1 MSTQL
6 QQVGISLSNDS
17 GFSAASYFAGL
28 MRSGVLKLFEMEDD
42 RDKPIVSARA
52 VLPDG
57 QKYSFRILA
66 NGDRTDITL
75 LRADGASGFDVELFR
90 RFIIAVDPLWAGLN
104 GDGLADSVPICSSGA
119 HLFTI
124 PRFSQFSYWSRR
136 YDTLFSGRLQM
147 LERFDF
153 CRVQKLSNGFW
164 IEILCDGLV
173 DLGQKRRI
181 VQRFLLSEDFWEDGT
196 NVSSAVQ
203 LALLN
208 RQSLDDALAGMEK
221 WRKDHKTLAAES
233 MAKILAAARHEVSR
247 YGKRRR
253 SHDVCI
259 VQSREGVEGIGVIW
273 HENSYDGALR
283 WVKEQ
288 MASGLVR
295 WMAILHDFNGGTYE
309 ITVFDSLMEEVTS
322 VREPLKVRKQAQ
334 C

>member
-17 GFSAASYFAGL
+17 GFSAASYFAEL

-104 GDGLADSVPICSSGA
+104 GDGLADIASICSSGA

-124 PRFSQFSYWSRR
+124 PRFPQFSYWSRR
-136 YDTLFSGRLQM
+136 YDILFSGRLQM

-153 CRVQKLSNGFW
+153 CRVQKLPNGFW
-164 IEILCDGLV
+164 IELLSDGPN
-173 DLGQKRRI
+173 DLDQKRGI
-181 VQRFLLSEDFWEDGT
+181 VQRFLLSEDVWEGGT
-196 NVSSAVQ
+196 KVSSAVQ

-208 RQSLDDALAGMEK
+208 RQSLDDALIGMEE
-221 WRKDHKTLAAES
+221 WHKDHKSLAEES
-233 MAKILAAARHEVSR
+233 METILAAAKQEVRRH
-247 YGKRRR
+247 GKRRR
-253 SHDVCI
+253 PRDVCI
-259 VQSREGVEGIGVIW
+259 MQSREGVEGIGFIW
-273 HENSYDGALR
+273 YEDSFDGALR
-283 WVKEQ
+283 WAKEQ

-295 WMAILHDFNGGTYE
+295 WMAILHDFNDGTYE
-309 ITVFDSLMEEVTS
+309 ITVFDSLMEKVPDTA
-322 VREPLKVRKQAQ
+322 LKSQV
-334 C
+334 

>member
-42 RDKPIVSARA
+42 RDKPLVSARA
-52 VLPDG
+52 VFPDG

-104 GDGLADSVPICSSGA
+104 GDGLADIASICSSGA

-124 PRFSQFSYWSRR
+124 PRFPQFSYWSRR

-164 IEILCDGLV
+164 IELLSDGPN
-173 DLGQKRRI
+173 DLDQKRGI
-181 VQRFLLSEDFWEDGT
+181 VQRFLLSEDVWEGGT
-196 NVSSAVQ
+196 KVSSAVQ

-208 RQSLDDALAGMEK
+208 RQSLDDALIGMEE
-221 WRKDHKTLAAES
+221 WRKDHKSLAEES
-233 MAKILAAARHEVSR
+233 METILAAAKQEVRRH
-247 YGKRRR
+247 GKRRR
-253 SHDVCI
+253 PRDVCI
-259 VQSREGVEGIGVIW
+259 MQSREGVEGIGFIW
-273 HENSYDGALR
+273 YEDSFDGALR
-283 WVKEQ
+283 WAKEQ

-295 WMAILHDFNGGTYE
+295 WMAILHDFNDGTYE
-309 ITVFDSLMEEVTS
+309 ITVFDSLMEKVPDTA
-322 VREPLKVRKQAQ
+322 LKSQV
-334 C
+334 